1 MAIAENK
8 LHIEEVLNSLTHGFG
23 ALLSVIGTIALV
35 LYTYLHGQALHVTCS
50 VIYGL
55 TLIMLYSASTVYHAA
70 IEPSKKARYKI
81 LDHACIYLLIAG
93 SYTPFMLITLKGK
106 TGLTLLG
113 IVWSMAIIGVVYKM
127 FFYNQKF
134 KLLSTIL
141 YMIMGWMAIFVI
153 KPLIASLPFY
163 GLMWVMIGAF
173 CYSIGAIFYLK
184 DKKKY
189 FHAIWHLFVLGGSI
203 SHFIAVAFYVMQF
216 KQIM

>member
-1 MAIAENK
+1 MTTLENK
-8 LHIEEVLNSLTHGFG
+8 LHIEEVLNSATHGFG
-23 ALLSVIGTIALV
+23 ALLSVIGTVALV
-35 LYTYLHGQALHVTCS
+35 LYTYLHGQALHITCA

-55 TLIMLYSASTVYHAA
+55 TLIMLYSASAFYHSA
-70 IEPSKKARYKI
+70 IDPIRKAQFKI
-81 LDHACIYLLIAG
+81 IDHACIYLLIAG

-106 TGLTLLG
+106 IGFTLLC
-113 IVWSMAIIGVVYKM
+113 IVWSMAIIGVIYKV
-127 FFYNQKF
+127 FFYQQKY

-163 GLMWVMIGAF
+163 GLMWVMIGAL
-173 CYSIGAIFYLK
+173 CYSVGAVFYLK

-216 KQIM
+216 KQVI